1 MLVASAYP
9 ERLTFGGPR
18 PSAPPNRK
26 HSPMRRS
33 IAYRLALLAAS
44 SLISA
49 APCARAQARFDFD
62 ATPGNLP
69 KSVVPTRYT
78 LALDLDPARD
88 DFSGRAE
95 IAITVRR
102 RVDAVVLHARNLS
115 ATAATLR
122 QGQRQQSLSVQPG
135 EVAQTWSLSAAG
147 GAPIAPGRY
156 VLRIDYRGHVNNE
169 GAGLFH
175 ADVPSAGQPRRM
187 LATQFESID
196 ARSVFPAFDE
206 PAFRAEFA
214 VSVRAPKGL
223 TVLANMP
230 EVSARADRGAVVH
243 RFEPTPPMPTY
254 LVALSVGRYDV
265 LTARAAG
272 VPLRIFT
279 EPGKRAQASYAMKAT
294 QQIVPFYGDY
304 FGVPYA
310 LPRLDQLAV
319 PSSLEGAMENWGL
332 IMYSESALLF
342 DAAKSSPRTQ
352 RYVFD
357 TVAHEIAHQWFG
369 NLVTAASWDEI
380 WLNEAFA
387 TWLASKATA
396 HFNPEWH
403 IPFDDR
409 LQLDRTMAGDAGGAT
424 RPIRSGPVSEAAV
437 ADVFDNI
444 TYGKGGA
451 VLGMLEQWI
460 GPEAFRQGLAAYMR
474 ERRLSNA
481 TAGDLWFHMAAASQR
496 DVAAVAGSWTD
507 QPGYP
512 LVEVTSE
519 CDGAGRTRVSLS
531 QRRFSDG
538 TAAPTSSAALWQ
550 IPIAL
555 ARGENRSAV
564 LLSSAQQSIEL
575 PGCAAEPLVVNAG
588 GVGYYRVKLDRAGRE
603 ALVRGFTQLAPAD
616 QIGVLSD
623 SFALA
628 QAGESPMADWLAL
641 ASQVP
646 QVAGPA
652 RTSLFEQAGKGFRFL
667 DRAMAGTHAQPLVR
681 AAARRQLA
689 PELAQLGWSDRPT
702 DNAETVKLRAT
713 LIELLARFDD
723 AGVRAEAQRRFDAD
737 AAGQTPLSAS
747 IRAAVVQAAGI
758 DADRAHFD
766 LMLSRLKSA
775 TDGEDRWLY
784 ASALASGR
792 DPSRVNELLTAA
804 MAGAVPP
811 NIAVALPGMVSE
823 RSPNGELAYAFV
835 IDHWDTLAKLA
846 GDSMFGRPWLLPG
859 AAGDFNDAAKATQLL
874 ADQQRLAGDI
884 GTQAAARVAAGI
896 RLMAAVKQRD
906 ALDLGRVLADKAP

>member
-1 MLVASAYP
+1 ML
-9 ERLTFGGPR
+9 
-18 PSAPPNRK
+18 
-26 HSPMRRS
+26 RS

-44 SLISA
+44 TLISA

-156 VLRIDYRGHVNNE
+156 VLRIDYRGRVNNE
-169 GAGLFH
+169 GSGLFH

-243 RFEPTPPMPTY
+243 RFGLTPPMPSY

-265 LTARAAG
+265 LTARAGA

-279 EPGKRAQASYAMKAT
+279 EPGKRAQAGYAMKAT

-332 IMYSESALLF
+332 IMYSESTLLF

-352 RYVFD
+352 RNVFD

-396 HFNPEWH
+396 HFNPEWQV
-403 IPFDDR
+403 PFADR

-424 RPIRSGPVSEAAV
+424 RAIRSGPVSEAA
-437 ADVFDNI
+437 AGDVFDNI

-451 VLGMLEQWI
+451 VLGMLEQWL
-460 GPEAFRQGLAAYMR
+460 GTEAFRQGLGAYMR
-474 ERRLSNA
+474 ERRFSNA

-496 DVAAVAGSWTD
+496 EVAAVAGSWTD
-507 QPGYP
+507 QPGFP
-512 LVEVTSE
+512 LVEVASA
-519 CDGAGRTRVSLS
+519 CDGAGHTQVSLS
-531 QRRFSDG
+531 QHRFSDG
-538 TAAPTSSAALWQ
+538 VAAAGNSGALWQ
-550 IPIAL
+550 IPVVL
-555 ARGENRSAV
+555 ARGDTRATV
-564 LLSSAQQSIEL
+564 LLSSAQQTIEL
-575 PGCAAEPLVVNAG
+575 AGCAPEPLVANAG
-588 GVGYYRVKLDRAGRE
+588 GVGYYRVKYDSAGRD
-603 ALVRGFTQLAPAD
+603 ALARAFTRLAPAD
-616 QIGVLSD
+616 QISLLSD

-628 QAGESPMADWLAL
+628 QAGEADKAGASGASGMADWLAL
-641 ASQVP
+641 VTQVP
-646 QVAGPA
+646 QVDGPA
-652 RTSLFEQAGKGFRFL
+652 RTSLFELAGKGFRFL
-667 DRAMAGTHAQPLVR
+667 DRAMAGTSTQAMVR
-681 AAARRQLA
+681 AAGRRLFA
-689 PELAQLGWSDRPT
+689 PELARLGWSDRPT
-702 DNAETVKLRAT
+702 DDSETIKQRAT

-723 AGVRAEAQRRFDAD
+723 AQVRAEAQARFDDD
-737 AAGQTPLSAS
+737 AAGRAPLGAS
-747 IRAAVVQAAGI
+747 IRAAVLRATGI
-758 DADRAHFD
+758 DADRARFD
-766 LMLSRLKSA
+766 LLLARLKSA
-775 TDGEDRWLY
+775 GDDEDRWVY
-784 ASALASGR
+784 ASALAAGR
-792 DPSRVNELLTAA
+792 DPSRVPELLTAA
-804 MAGAVPP
+804 MGGAVPP
-811 NIAVALPGMVSE
+811 NIAVALPGMVGE
-823 RSPNGELAYAFV
+823 ASPNGALAYDFV
-835 IDHWDTLAKLA
+835 IQHWDAMSKLA
-846 GDSMFGRPWLLPG
+846 GNSMFGRPWLLPG
-859 AAGDFNDAAKATQLL
+859 TAGDFNDDARATQLL
-874 ADQQRLAGDI
+874 ADQRRLAGEI
-884 GTQAAARVAAGI
+884 GDQAAVRVAASI
-896 RLMAAVKQRD
+896 RLLAVVKQRD
-906 ALDLGRVLADKAP
+906 AAALETALRTAAGNR